1 MVKRWIIRI
10 DEEKCN
16 GCGLCIPGCAEGALQ
31 IVDGKARLVREAL
44 CDGLGACLGDC
55 PQGAL
60 TLEER
65 EVEAFDP
72 ELVAAFHQE
81 QSAKESGTV
90 PGETGIKLDG
100 HGGGCP
106 GLRSL
111 TIHHRQEQEQ
121 GEAAPAQR
129 DLGQGTSLKS
139 ELCHWPVQ
147 LSLLSPTAHY
157 LKGAHLLLC
166 ADCVPFAFAG
176 FHEQLLRDRVVA
188 VACPKLDD
196 AMGHVERL
204 AAIIQANHLAGITV
218 ARMEVP
224 CCSGLLRMVEMALT
238 MAGVSLPVEDVVV
251 TIAGDLK
258 APQTHQMGA

>member
-1 MVKRWIIRI
+1 MAKRWIIRI

-60 TLEER
+60 YLEEA
-65 EVEAFDP
+65 EAEAFDP
-72 ELVAAFHQE
+72 ELVAALQRE
-81 QSAKESGTV
+81 QKAKESRSSSPDNGQSV
-90 PGETGIKLDG
+90 DG
-100 HGGGCP
+100 LQGGCP

-111 TIHHRQEQEQ
+111 SINHP
-121 GEAAPAQR
+121 GEERTKTASFQ
-129 DLGQGTSLKS
+129 DELGEGRWARS
-139 ELCHWPVQ
+139 ELSHWPVQ
-147 LSLLSPTAHY
+147 LALISPTAHY
-157 LKGAHLLLC
+157 LQGAHLLLC

-176 FHEQLLRDRVVA
+176 FHRELLRDRVVA

-196 AMGHVERL
+196 ARQHVEKL
-204 AAIIQANHLAGITV
+204 AAVIRANDLASITV

-224 CCSGLLRMVEMALT
+224 CCGGLLRMVEMAMA
-238 MAGVSLPVEDVVV
+238 MAGVTLPVHDVVI
-251 TIAGDLK
+251 TITGEEK
-258 APQTHQMGA
+258 ARRIRDMGA